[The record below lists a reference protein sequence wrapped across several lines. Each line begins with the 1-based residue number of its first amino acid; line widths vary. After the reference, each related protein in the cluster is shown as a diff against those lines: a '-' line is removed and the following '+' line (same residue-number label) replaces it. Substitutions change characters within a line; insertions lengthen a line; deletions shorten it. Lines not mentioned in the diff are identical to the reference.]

1 MRTNSPMAISFAG
14 ARVQRSSIMD
24 GAVIKSHAWVNST
37 IVGWNSRIG
46 SWCRVTGVSVLGE
59 DVQLAVC
66 RGGRISIRHMCGS
79 SGVLESCGS

>member
-1 MRTNSPMAISFAG
+1 MYDSNPPIFSPKMAIYFAG

-59 DVQLAVC
+59 DVQLSVC
-66 RGGRISIRHMCGS
+66 NTIRHTCLGLYRS
-79 SGVLESCGS
+79 